1 MSLANHKLP
10 YSSITGHPLRVAH
23 AFFSLCIPLL
33 IKVKFFFPL
42 FFLHRN
48 IFFPF
53 LLVSWGCFRFSKI
66 HVERK
71 SESKSRHHNEIERE
85 RKKEG
90 SFYLIPPLPF
100 LTFRCLAFFF
110 FPFLFS
116 PVFYF
121 RFPLFLFPV
130 SSFFFFFWLSFL
142 QTKILVW
149 FSHLTLLCEQT
160 NYIHGV

>member
-71 SESKSRHHNEIERE
+71 SESKSRHHNEVSRERE
-85 RKKEG
+85 RKRAPSTWFPHCPFSHFAVLL
-90 SFYLIPPLPF
+90 SFSF
-100 LTFRCLAFFF
+100 LFF
-110 FPFLFS
+110 FPPSFTFVS
-116 PVFYF
+116 PFF
-121 RFPLFLFPV
+121 FFLFPV
-130 SSFFFFFWLSFL
+130 SSSFFGSL
-142 QTKILVW
+142 
-149 FSHLTLLCEQT
+149 FSKQKF
-160 NYIHGV
+160 